1 MAQPMKKRKPETIL
15 EELEK
20 FVRGLGIN
28 LRYER
33 GDFEGGYCVLRDQK
47 MIIINKL
54 ANTQKRISL
63 LSQSIIEMGIEES
76 LMDENI
82 KSIIEDELAKLKIG
96 GK

>member
-1 MAQPMKKRKPETIL
+1 MKKRKPEAIL

-20 FVRGLGIN
+20 FVRGLGIT

-33 GDFEGGYCVLRDQK
+33 GDFEGGYCVLKEQG
-47 MIIINKL
+47 MIVINKL

-63 LSQSIIEMGIEES
+63 LAQSIMEIGVDEK

-82 KSIIEDELAKLKIG
+82 KSIIDDEIAKLKIA
-96 GK
+96 KE